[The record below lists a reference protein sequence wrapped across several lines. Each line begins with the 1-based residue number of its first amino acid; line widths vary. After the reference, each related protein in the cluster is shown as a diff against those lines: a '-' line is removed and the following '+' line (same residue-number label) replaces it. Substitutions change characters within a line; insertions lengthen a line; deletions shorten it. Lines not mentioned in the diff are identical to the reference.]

1 MKKPSERL
9 RQLATSGQIRQVDF
23 RQMLAPSRVLDLGAC
38 SKQEALDRLVDA
50 TAPSDRVADAAKFRA
65 AILKREEMM
74 STGVGN
80 GIGVPH
86 VKIPEVR
93 DFVMAVG
100 RSREGIDYASQD
112 GQPVHIVVLIG
123 ANDSQSSQFLTVV
136 ANLMQ
141 RLKAARFRQLVLEA
155 ESTDKIHELFVTDY
169 KPR

>member
-1 MKKPSERL
+1 
-9 RQLATSGQIRQVDF
+9 
-23 RQMLAPSRVLDLGAC
+23 MLAPSRVLELGAID
-38 SKQEALDRLVDA
+38 KTGALDRLIDA
-50 TAPSDRVADAAKFRA
+50 TGASDHVSDAEKFRA

-100 RSREGIDYASQD
+100 RSREGIEYGSQD
-112 GQPVHIVVLIG
+112 KKPVHLVVLIG

-136 ANLMQ
+136 ANLMT
-141 RLKAARFRQLVLEA
+141 RLKAARFRELVQEA
-155 ESTDKIHELFVTDY
+155 ETTEKIHELFVGDF
-169 KPR
+169 KSR

>member
-1 MKKPSERL
+1 
-9 RQLATSGQIRQVDF
+9 
-23 RQMLAPSRVLDLGAC
+23 MLAPSRVVELGAVD
-38 SKQEALDRLVDA
+38 KEGALDRLIEA
-50 TAPSDRVADAAKFRA
+50 TSASDRIADAAKFRT

-100 RSREGIDYASQD
+100 RSKDGIEYGSQD
-112 GQPVHIVVLIG
+112 KKPVHLVVLIG

-141 RLKAARFRQLVLEA
+141 RLKAARFRDLVMEA
-155 ESTDKIHELFVTDY
+155 ETIEKIHELFVSDF
-169 KPR
+169 KAR